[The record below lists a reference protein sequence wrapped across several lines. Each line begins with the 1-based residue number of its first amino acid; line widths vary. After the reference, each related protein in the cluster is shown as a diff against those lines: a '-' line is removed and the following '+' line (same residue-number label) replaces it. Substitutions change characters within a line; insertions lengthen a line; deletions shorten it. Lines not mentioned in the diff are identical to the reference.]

1 MKELWPTLLFSLMVA
16 SSATA
21 LVALV
26 GVPMAY
32 LSARTR
38 FFGKSLLEVA
48 LTIPLVLPPTVVGY
62 FLIVLLG
69 RNGWL
74 GATVAKWTGG
84 YTVLFRPE
92 GAVLAAAVVSLPLL
106 YLPAK
111 AAFAEVDPELEDV
124 ATLMGANAFQTFW
137 HISIPLARRGIAS
150 GLLLSFARALGEFGA
165 TVMVLGEFPRKQTL
179 PISIYNDWIDGQM
192 GHAAVAVWAL
202 TGISLLVMLI
212 YNRSP
217 WTSRE

>member
-1 MKELWPTLLFSLMVA
+1 
-16 SSATA
+16 
-21 LVALV
+21 VALV

-32 LSARTR
+32 LSARTK
-38 FFGKSLLEVA
+38 FFGKSLLEAA

-62 FLIVLLG
+62 FLIVLFG
-69 RNGWL
+69 RSGWL
-74 GATVAKWTGG
+74 GSTVAKLTGG

-92 GAVLAAAVVSLPLL
+92 GAVLAAAVVALPLL

-111 AAFAEVDPELEDV
+111 AAFAQVDRELEDV
-124 ATLMGANAFQTFW
+124 ATLMGASAFQTFW

-150 GLLLSFARALGEFGA
+150 GLLLTFARALGEFGA
-165 TVMVLGEFPRKQTL
+165 TVMVLGEFPHKQTL

-192 GHAAVAVWAL
+192 GHAAAAVWAL
-202 TGISLLVMLI
+202 TGISLLVILL

-217 WTSRE
+217 WTGRE